1 MKKTLLAAALAV
13 LPFAAAGAVEEL
25 ELDSSHTYPNFTVN
39 HLGFS
44 TLHGRFSET
53 SGKVVVDRDGSKSS
67 VRVVIKTGSV
77 DTGHEK
83 RDKHL
88 SSADFFDVAKYPEMT
103 YESTK
108 VTFTGAET
116 AKVEGNLTMHGVTRP
131 VALDVTR
138 FRCADHP
145 MKKTLVCG
153 FDAQGSLKRSEFG
166 IAYGVP
172 NIGDEITLSIE
183 AEAGKPG
190 PKQDKR

>member
-1 MKKTLLAAALAV
+1 MKQTLLAAALVV

-25 ELDSSHTYPNFTVN
+25 ELDSSHTYPNFSVS

-44 TLHGRFSET
+44 TLHGRFNET
-53 SGKVVVDRDGSKSS
+53 SGKVVVDRDGGKSS

-116 AKVEGNLTMHGVTRP
+116 ARVEGNLTMHGVTKP

-153 FDAQGSLKRSEFG
+153 FDAQGTLKRSEFG

-190 PKQDKR
+190 PKK